1 MSESLPSMFRQRLS
15 RLRCL
20 TTVIAVLMT
29 PVSAMAA
36 GLANLADSRVLDRVT
51 QKLLPGSQRAR
62 NSRAPARD
70 LAVPR
75 LDMSGATEKAVQPLD
90 APRGAATAGLGESRH
105 PVADET
111 ESGFELRSG
120 AKMPIHW
127 QNAPEWVRTAR
138 TYRRGAIPIVHLW
151 SSSSAVVAIGV
162 SRHGVP
168 GIYLTQKIRD

>member
-1 MSESLPSMFRQRLS
+1 MSLPSMLRQRLS

-20 TTVIAVLMT
+20 TTVFALLLT
-29 PVSAMAA
+29 PMFAMAA

-51 QKLLPGSQRAR
+51 QKLLPGGQRGR
-62 NSRAPARD
+62 TSRTPNRDVPA
-70 LAVPR
+70 PR
-75 LDMSGATEKAVQPLD
+75 LEIPGSAQAALRPLD
-90 APRGAATAGLGESRH
+90 APRGGAAGVGEMPRGGAGEPES
-105 PVADET
+105 E
-111 ESGFELRSG
+111 FELRAG

-127 QNAPEWVRTAR
+127 QSGPEWVRTAR

-168 GIYLTQKIRD
+168 GIYLTQKLRD

>member
-1 MSESLPSMFRQRLS
+1 MSVSLPSMFRQRLS

-20 TTVIAVLMT
+20 TTVIAVLLT
-29 PVSAMAA
+29 PISAMAA

-51 QKLLPGSQRAR
+51 QKLLPGTQRAR
-62 NSRAPARD
+62 SSRAPARD
-70 LAVPR
+70 IPLPR
-75 LDMSGATEKAVQPLD
+75 LEMPSATERVVRPLD
-90 APRGAATAGLGESRH
+90 APRGGVVAGLGESRH
-105 PVADET
+105 PAADES
-111 ESGFELRSG
+111 EFELRSG